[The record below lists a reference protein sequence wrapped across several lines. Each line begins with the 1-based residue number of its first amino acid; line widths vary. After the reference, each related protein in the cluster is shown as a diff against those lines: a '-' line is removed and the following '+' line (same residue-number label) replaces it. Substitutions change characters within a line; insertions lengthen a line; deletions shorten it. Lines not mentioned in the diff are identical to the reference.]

1 MKKYLIIS
9 AALAVGVAIIFVFFK
24 QSEPKALTV
33 TEVGADPAAYSGTIT
48 VTGIMAGVYRQ
59 DSTIFGIMDVKE
71 LQCKTANCN
80 KVIMPVKY
88 QGQQPVLG
96 DEIRVTGNLANTGP
110 GYLFVAQNLKVV
122 RNHKIGG

>member
-9 AALAVGVAIIFVFFK
+9 AALAVGIVIIFAFSR
-24 QSEPKALTV
+24 QNEPKALTV
-33 TEVGADPAAYSGTIT
+33 TEVGADPSAYSGTIT
-48 VTGIMAGVYRQ
+48 VTGVMAGVYRQ

-88 QGQQPVLG
+88 QGPQPVLG
-96 DEIRVTGNLANTGP
+96 DEIRVTGNLVNSGP
-110 GYLFVAQNLKVV
+110 GYLFVAQSLKVV

>member
-9 AALAVGVAIIFVFFK
+9 TALAVGVAIVFAYSK
-24 QSEPKALTV
+24 QSETKALTV
-33 TEVGADPAAYSGTIT
+33 TEVGGNPAAYSGTIT
-48 VTGIMAGVYRQ
+48 VTGIVAGVYRP
-59 DSTIFGIMDVKE
+59 DPTIFGIMDLKE

-80 KVIMPVKY
+80 KMIIPVRY

-96 DEIRVTGNLANTGP
+96 NEVRITGNLVNSGQ

-122 RNHKIGG
+122 RNHRI